1 MSKPKLRENQI
12 ACPKPHSQSL
22 AKLGC
27 TSRSAL
33 RQRQGPSQQSPRSLG
48 SETVSWGLSH
58 GAGEGKVTVIPSQA
72 EGEAAAGGSS
82 QKEYL
87 LSRSAAGQ
95 PLAPQPVNREV
106 ISALTEGSKE
116 AVLTQACSVRVSF

>member
-1 MSKPKLRENQI
+1 M
-12 ACPKPHSQSL
+12 
-22 AKLGC
+22 
-27 TSRSAL
+27 
-33 RQRQGPSQQSPRSLG
+33 
-48 SETVSWGLSH
+48 
-58 GAGEGKVTVIPSQA
+58 TVIPSQA